1 MDNKQFDKVSYNNSF
16 NSKAYDRVSL
26 MLRKGSKAVLQA
38 HVSKTGES
46 VNSFIN
52 RAIWET
58 MDRDEQRENKSGE

>member
-1 MDNKQFDKVSYNNSF
+1 MSNNTAYKNKFISEN
-16 NSKAYDRVSL
+16 YDRINL
-26 MLRKGSKAVLQA
+26 TTPKGSKAVLQA

-58 MDRDEQRENKSGE
+58 MERDEQSENKSGE